1 MKANFL
7 KLAGVKSEGEFYN
20 KYPTEEAFFKE
31 FPQAK
36 EMAYGG
42 SMKRKK
48 PTEYPGGGMIMPQK
62 RITQMGNGGYK
73 VTRSS
78 ERKGKTHKVTGPD
91 GSVKFFGD
99 PNLKNRPNNPE
110 AKKSWYARHKK
121 SLDKNPHF
129 RAYARST

>member
-42 SMKRKK
+42 SMMRKK
-48 PTEYPGGGMIMPQK
+48 PTEYAK
-62 RITQMGNGGYK
+62 GGY
-73 VTRSS
+73 
-78 ERKGKTHKVTGPD
+78 D
-91 GSVKFFGD
+91 
-99 PNLKNRPNNPE
+99 NPGF
-110 AKKSWYARHKK
+110 K
-121 SLDKNPHF
+121 SLPANCLLYTSPSPRD
-129 RAYARST
+129 